1 MWGPPAA
8 LATGCGGLVDDGILS
23 EAPAPRPI
31 AVLSC
36 DAVANVS
43 ASGANPDGPWSY
55 GGSSTLGFPFDRYVH
70 YFAYAIGY
78 KGLLDAWSAATQVG
92 VDDPYTCLPG
102 AFYNP
107 FSTPVQ
113 VSTLTARPGQFFL
126 HPGPQDQY
134 SIARW
139 TAPRAGTYAVQ
150 ATFEGID
157 VGPTTTDVHLRHNS
171 ADAAPAGYINLNG
184 GTNTFSFAMSLIVAA
199 GDTVDFAVGDG
210 ANGFT
215 NDSTALAAS
224 VCAVSIEPLPQ

>member
-8 LATGCGGLVDDGILS
+8 LATGCGGLVDEGIFS

-55 GGSSTLGFPFDRYVH
+55 GGSSTLGSPFDRYGH

-92 VDDPYTCLPG
+92 LDDPYTGLPG
-102 AFYNP
+102 TFYNP

-171 ADAAPAGYINLNG
+171 ADAAPAGYINLKG

-199 GDTVDFAVGDG
+199 RDTVDFAVGDG
-210 ANGFT
+210 GNGFT

-224 VCAVSIEPLPQ
+224 VCAVSVDPLPQ